1 MKKILLF
8 ATLFISILN
17 FAQTKTKYEQK
28 TEQLMVQLFKNL
40 GISEYEINLI
50 KEEKDQNKKT
60 NMFFTRMREIPN
72 SAENKA
78 LLEKYKFDMQKS
90 ESLKTKEDFDKESA
104 QEQNLVKQKETEKN
118 IAELKKD
125 ELKKSITNINV
136 FNYLV
141 QEQMNN
147 WLKKGEFEKEE
158 NVNTRIQKD
167 YEGKFEEICLNNSL
181 DVIDRTFYSISNIG
195 IYNSEK
201 EYFPIDLTLT
211 TRSGSSYK
219 DVTLKKTVSG
229 KVFVSINEA
238 ERFKE
243 SFRDT
248 RQLYLNKSQINDFKN
263 LKWKILDDF
272 FIPVEFEFSEAVG
285 NSSERV
291 RSFFKFIF
299 TDENARPIIINA
311 NDYDL
316 LIKKNIDYN
325 FENAINK
332 YANYRR
338 SLLNEYNNV
347 VPTSTVNSKEETKNV
362 LKDKAKEEGKKLLR
376 KFGF

>member
-1 MKKILLF
+1 MKKYLLF
-8 ATLFISILN
+8 TTLFFSILH

-28 TEQLMVQLFKNL
+28 TEQLMVQLFTNL

-90 ESLKTKEDFDKESA
+90 QSLKTKEDFDRENEK
-104 QEQNLVKQKETEKN
+104 EQNLLNQKVAEKN
-118 IAELKKD
+118 TAELKKE
-125 ELKKSITNINV
+125 ELKKSITNYNV
-136 FNYLV
+136 FNYFV

-147 WLKKGEFEKEE
+147 WMKKGEFEKEE
-158 NVNTRIQKD
+158 NVNARVQKD
-167 YEGKFEEICLNNSL
+167 YEAKFEEICLNNSL
-181 DVIDRTFYSISNIG
+181 DVMDRTFYSISNIG
-195 IYNSEK
+195 IYNSER

-211 TRSGSSYK
+211 TRSGSSNK
-219 DVTLKKTVSG
+219 DVTLKKTISG

-238 ERFKE
+238 ERFKK
-243 SFRDT
+243 SFQDT
-248 RQLYLNKSQINDFKN
+248 RQLYLGKSQINDFKN
-263 LKWKILDDF
+263 LKWKISDNF
-272 FIPVEFEFSEAVG
+272 FIPVEFEFSESIG
-285 NSSERV
+285 DSSERV
-291 RSFFKFIF
+291 RHFFRFEF
-299 TDENARPIIINA
+299 TDENASPILINA

-316 LIKKNIDYN
+316 LIKRNIVYN

-338 SLLNEYNNV
+338 SLLNENNEV
-347 VPTSTVNSKEETKNV
+347 IPSSTVKSKEETKNV